1 VSAEEMER
9 RSAYLKEQRDRI
21 KASHKAQRDAK
32 LAKYQDEK
40 RRGDAD
46 DNNMTPTP
54 GHPHRPYNS
63 EHTDHTTANTLGLLT
78 ITALGFR
85 LGRGF

>member
-1 VSAEEMER
+1 MCVKGGVSAEEMER

-54 GHPHRPYNS
+54 GHPHTHIKASTPDVFVKAFRF
-63 EHTDHTTANTLGLLT
+63 GLW
-78 ITALGFR
+78 
-85 LGRGF
+85 RGF

>member
-1 VSAEEMER
+1 MER

-40 RRGDAD
+40 RRGDTD
-46 DNNMTPTP
+46 DNNMPPTP
-54 GHPHRPYNS
+54 GHPHRP
-63 EHTDHTTANTLGLLT
+63 
-78 ITALGFR
+78 R
-85 LGRGF
+85 